1 MSSLD
6 KNKIAQNLSKMIQI
20 DTVKTDKLTQYEEFQ
35 KLLENLYPN
44 IYDKGEKVI
53 INGSLL

>member
-44 IYDKGEKVI
+44 IYDKH
-53 INGSLL
+53 L

>member
-20 DTVKTDKLTQYEEFQ
+20 DTVKTDKLTQYE
-35 KLLENLYPN
+35 
-44 IYDKGEKVI
+44 
-53 INGSLL
+53 